1 MLLLKLFK
9 WLVIIMF
16 LESHI
21 LVILA
26 FIALFTGFVKAGL
39 PSLGALVSVSL
50 VLLFPAKDA
59 LGLAVLYLLAGD
71 LIASFMHWRKANL
84 PVLRQLLPAIFLGIG
99 FGVLTL
105 TQVSN
110 ELLGALIGLL
120 IVLMVGMEPFR
131 PHITEWATRNK
142 YFVRS
147 GSGVLAGFATT
158 VGNAAGPILSLYF
171 LLLKIDKYGFVG
183 TAALFFLI
191 VNVTKLPLYGAL
203 GMFKTYYLW
212 SYIVTVPF
220 VVLGALFGRRFIEWI
235 PQQYFNRVV
244 ISITGLSG
252 VWLLTSYFIG

>member
-1 MLLLKLFK
+1 VLLLKFLKRF
-9 WLVIIMF
+9 VVIMF
-16 LESHI
+16 LEPHI
-21 LVILA
+21 LVALA

-50 VLLFPAKDA
+50 VLLFPVKDA

-71 LIASFMHWRKANL
+71 LVASFMHWRKANL
-84 PVLRQLLPAIFLGIG
+84 PLLIQLLPAIFFGIG
-99 FGVLTL
+99 LGALTL

-110 ELLGALIGLL
+110 DLLGALIGVL

-131 PHITEWATRNK
+131 PRVSEWSMRNI

-147 GSGVLAGFATT
+147 GSGVLAGFSTT

-212 SYIVTVPF
+212 SYMVTVPF
-220 VVLGALFGRRFIEWI
+220 VIVGALLGRRFIEWI

-244 ISITGLSG
+244 LSITGLSG
-252 VWLLTSYFIG
+252 IWLLSSYLMG

>member
-1 MLLLKLFK
+1 MLLLKFLK
-9 WLVIIMF
+9 WFVVIMF
-16 LESHI
+16 LEPHI
-21 LVILA
+21 LVALA

-50 VLLFPAKDA
+50 VLLFPVKDA

-71 LIASFMHWRKANL
+71 LVASFMHWRKANL
-84 PVLRQLLPAIFLGIG
+84 PVLIQLLPAIFFGIG
-99 FGVLTL
+99 LGALTL

-110 ELLGALIGLL
+110 DLLGALIGVL

-131 PHITEWATRNK
+131 PRVSEWAMRNI

-147 GSGVLAGFATT
+147 GSGVLAGFSTT

-212 SYIVTVPF
+212 SYMVTVPF
-220 VVLGALFGRRFIEWI
+220 VIVGALFGRRFIEWI

-244 ISITGLSG
+244 LSITGLSG
-252 VWLLTSYFIG
+252 IWLLSSYLMG

>member
-1 MLLLKLFK
+1 MLLLKFLKRF
-9 WLVIIMF
+9 VVIMF
-16 LESHI
+16 LEPHI
-21 LVILA
+21 LVALA

-50 VLLFPAKDA
+50 VLLFPVKDA

-71 LIASFMHWRKANL
+71 LVASFMHWRKANL
-84 PVLRQLLPAIFLGIG
+84 PLLIQLLPAIFFGIG
-99 FGVLTL
+99 LGALTL

-110 ELLGALIGLL
+110 DLLGALIGVL

-131 PHITEWATRNK
+131 PRVSEWSMRNI

-147 GSGVLAGFATT
+147 GSGVLAGFSTT

-212 SYIVTVPF
+212 SYMVTVPF
-220 VVLGALFGRRFIEWI
+220 VIVGALLGRRFIEWI

-244 ISITGLSG
+244 LSITGLSG
-252 VWLLTSYFIG
+252 IWLLSSYLMG